1 MYRRGRRSPLS
12 KVRSTFY
19 KSTVRDTRLVASLF
33 ARETDPTILATSI
46 GKQTEKDLPFRNKF
60 LIYTFE
66 AILLFK
72 KHKLR
77 DENPWKKAI
86 DSFSIF
92 FRFTTG

>member
-1 MYRRGRRSPLS
+1 M
-12 KVRSTFY
+12 
-19 KSTVRDTRLVASLF
+19 ASLF

-66 AILLFK
+66 AIPLFK

-77 DENPWKKAI
+77 DENP
-86 DSFSIF
+86 
-92 FRFTTG
+92 